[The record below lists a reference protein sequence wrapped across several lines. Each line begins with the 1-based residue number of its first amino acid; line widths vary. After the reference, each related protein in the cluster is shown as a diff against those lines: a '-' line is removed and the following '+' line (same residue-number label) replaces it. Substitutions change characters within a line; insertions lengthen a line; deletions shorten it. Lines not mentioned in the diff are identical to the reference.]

1 MKLSTATLSLV
12 AAVASG
18 VLGNPVPD
26 PVAAPAPA
34 AGGPVACVVGSGP
47 ALGAFCT
54 DSQSNE
60 VWCSNDCRSTVSFH
74 SLVWPV
80 SLGWITTPDILKLDL
95 ESLLIYKLRVVP
107 LRQSFAPIHIPVF
120 LCPWNHVLY
129 VEL

>member
-18 VLGNPVPD
+18 VLGN

-54 DSQSNE
+54 DSQKDE
-60 VWCSNDCRSTVSFH
+60 VWCSNDCRSTYRCVNR
-74 SLVWPV
+74 SL
-80 SLGWITTPDILKLDL
+80 
-95 ESLLIYKLRVVP
+95 
-107 LRQSFAPIHIPVF
+107 QSTFPYT
-120 LCPWNHVLY
+120 CPPGTNCYTSGFNTQVY
-129 VEL
+129 CQ